1 MSFAHIV
8 RSVAGRLS
16 LRAPQGRSLEILD
29 RITEIAPPGKRATV
43 LAKKEAAIKW
53 CKNASDYAA
62 ANGGK
67 PWRYVLIPHTAI
79 AVNMMRDG
87 LAGQFGCYQDL
98 CSLMTPSV

>member
-1 MSFAHIV
+1 MSFVYIA

-16 LRAPQGRSLEILD
+16 LCAPQRRSLEILD

-53 CKNASDYAA
+53 CKSASDYAA

-67 PWRYVLIPHTAI
+67 PWRYVLISHRDCGEYDAGWIGRT
-79 AVNMMRDG
+79 VWMLSGYSKLMM
-87 LAGQFGCYQDL
+87 
-98 CSLMTPSV
+98 PNV